1 MSDDIRPAVFYL
13 VVHCD
18 PLIYV
23 TPYKKIVSAHALY
36 EQVQKGRPAGPTYR
50 AAQVVAKL
58 SGALLD
64 CGAIPTQETP
74 TRPKS
79 YGGRTA
85 SFFVAQLGDYW
96 AAAISDLEK
105 IGVRIYV
112 MPVAGALEG
121 MLDPVADSFNRY
133 YETRLRRLLEHAHKG
148 FDVRPLLEVTLSL
161 AALFEPSGVSL
172 TRQHLTLVSQIVDAA
187 NAADAKPR
195 TEAPEVPEPEP
206 EPVSEPASEPE
217 ALPPVFDI
225 PDDF

>member
-18 PLIYV
+18 PQIYV
-23 TPYKKIVSAHALY
+23 APFKRIVAAHALY

-50 AAQVVAKL
+50 AGQVVSKL
-58 SGALLD
+58 SAALLD

-79 YGGRTA
+79 YAGRTA
-85 SFFVAQLGDYW
+85 SFFVSHLGDYW

-121 MLDPVADSFNRY
+121 MLDPVTDSFNRY
-133 YETRLRRLLEHAHKG
+133 
-148 FDVRPLLEVTLSL
+148 
-161 AALFEPSGVSL
+161 
-172 TRQHLTLVSQIVDAA
+172 
-187 NAADAKPR
+187 
-195 TEAPEVPEPEP
+195 
-206 EPVSEPASEPE
+206 
-217 ALPPVFDI
+217 
-225 PDDF
+225 

>member
-1 MSDDIRPAVFYL
+1 VSDDIRPAVFYL

-18 PLIYV
+18 PQIYV
-23 TPYKKIVSAHALY
+23 APFKRIVTAHALY

-50 AAQVVAKL
+50 AGQVVSKL
-58 SGALLD
+58 SSALLD

-79 YGGRTA
+79 YAGRTA
-85 SFFVAQLGDYW
+85 SFFVSHLGDYW

-121 MLDPVADSFNRY
+121 MLDPVTDSFNRY
-133 YETRLRRLLEHAHKG
+133 YETRLRRLLEHANKG

-161 AALFEPSGVSL
+161 ASMFEPVGVAL
-172 TRQHLTLVSQIVDAA
+172 TRQHLTLVTQIVDAA
-187 NAADAKPR
+187 KAADALPSPV
-195 TEAPEVPEPEP
+195 APPAPAPAPAPVPEPAPEPEP
-206 EPVSEPASEPE
+206 
-217 ALPPVFDI
+217 LPLEIEV